1 MLETY
6 ETAPVD
12 YFTFLCALKLVKQ
25 IIHSTFESPL
35 SIKDLVQLS
44 SNIKIILCDLCLFFY
59 FLLLFTRPA
68 QFSFDIQ
75 ERPSNE
81 FK

>member
-12 YFTFLCALKLVKQ
+12 YFTCLCALKLVKQ
-25 IIHSTFESPL
+25 IIHSTFETPL

-44 SNIKIILCDLCLFFY
+44 SNIKIILCDLCLFIFPLAIY
-59 FLLLFTRPA
+59 KG
-68 QFSFDIQ
+68 S
-75 ERPSNE
+75 SV
-81 FK
+81 